1 MHTRPGMATQNQR
14 RHKIINLLIKTQKRF
29 KSVRPEPSLFSPVA
43 FWPGTLDERIRTPRS
58 RDKNVAMFSKTALCA
73 ESVTVLCQEKFVSR
87 ASLPPSASAS
97 AQLSALRW
105 FLLFRLSWWTQP
117 THSLSL
123 SSLRVIDS
131 LPAGSRGRDTFF
143 HAKWERERERGSAP
157 EKIRDVTNQGRLKL
171 SFWLPAAVFVFF
183 FFFFF
188 NYLCRAR
195 RLCQPSF
202 CFSVWLFVCV
212 IVSKITPKV
221 LNEF

>member
-14 RHKIINLLIKTQKRF
+14 RHKIINLLIKTRKRF

-73 ESVTVLCQEKFVSR
+73 EPVTVLCQEKFVSR

-123 SSLRVIDS
+123 SLLSAGYRLTSCWLAWTRHF
-131 LPAGSRGRDTFF
+131 LPREVREG
-143 HAKWERERERGSAP
+143 ERERGSAP

-183 FFFFF
+183 FFFFL

-202 CFSVWLFVCV
+202 WLFVCV